1 MLSPMKNREARVS
14 SQGSAEA
21 NRAVLGRTGRWKW
34 CERSANQ
41 VSTSL
46 HMVGYEAMHLVMYGN
61 AFANRKQDAARGS
74 DKTRVQPTG
83 EAEAF
88 LICCLLLR
96 AVSTAP

>member
-1 MLSPMKNREARVS
+1 
-14 SQGSAEA
+14 
-21 NRAVLGRTGRWKW
+21 
-34 CERSANQ
+34 
-41 VSTSL
+41 
-46 HMVGYEAMHLVMYGN
+46 MVGYEAMHLVMYGN